1 MHNCMKLAALIVVA
15 VVAFDTQATSTNQA
29 KTVHMVSKI
38 LGKDFLSETIR
49 IGDLNGDGAPDILFV
64 QNLYGPRIIT
74 CLTATTLT
82 GQVLWQTGTPSKD
95 NGRAYCD
102 LPVQIYDWDHD
113 RTNEVLYVRQ
123 AKYLDSPPPAAQ
135 TIRERAS

>member
-29 KTVHMVSKI
+29 KTVHMVSRI
-38 LGKDFLSETIR
+38 VAKDFLSEIIR

-64 QNLYGPRIIT
+64 QDLYGPRQIT
-74 CLTATTLT
+74 CLTATTLA
-82 GQVLWQTGTPSKD
+82 GEILWQNGTPAKD

-102 LPVQIYDWDHD
+102 LPVQIYDWDKD
-113 RTNEVLYVRQ
+113 GANEVLYVRQ
-123 AKYLDSPPPAAQ
+123 ARYLEAPPPAAG
-135 TIRERAS
+135 